1 MNTYYDLLG
10 ISFDAS
16 NDAIQQAY
24 NARIA
29 SLYQDYAN
37 NIITVDEYNRLYS
50 ACSEAKDILINPDSR
65 ARYDEMIG
73 RSENP
78 NDFFRRQ
85 AAATGANVTGG
96 NRNHSDDFEPG
107 YADDDYDDDYEPEE
121 EEENNHRRGKKWLKI
136 ALITGASV
144 AVIAAAAWLGPKI
157 YRTINLK
164 TDGSSTPGIVQVGPE
179 TGTPTDAAVSGGN
192 IDSSEYGSKDI
203 IDGTPATATPS
214 AVTPSAVTPGDAA
227 ATETP
232 AVATPSASATQPTE
246 TPAAQPTETPSTQP
260 EIKNY
265 GDIKD
270 ESLVNERA
278 TILVDEMNAAKMF
291 NMTTGLPYT
300 VEEIQTLILY
310 VNGEYVPA
318 TEEEASDLYT
328 EYLNFICAAINIDD
342 TLIQSAYLGGEES
355 FKSTVEG
362 FIANPHK
369 PDIVTAFTYGDS
381 YAAPYLY
388 WLQNKYYEMRY
399 TTDREQATKIFNEV
413 FQSYADVMKGDGFV
427 LDGVTY
433 HERNIVGLDKIAVSN
448 LYIYFGLNA
457 EAFRTTNTQD
467 NYNVTNHLISANPEE
482 QKDTVSYDEIGA
494 WLNGACDVSLI
505 ALDDNGLPL
514 ITSGEEG
521 KSLGELSQINTIYS
535 AKENYMNKNSKT
547 LSK

>member
-16 NDAIQQAY
+16 DTAIQQAY
-24 NARIA
+24 NSRIA
-29 SLYQDYAN
+29 NLYQDFAN
-37 NIITVDEYNRLYS
+37 NLITAEEYNRLYS
-50 ACSEAKDILINPDSR
+50 ACTEAKNILTNPDSR
-65 ARYDEMIG
+65 ARYDAMIG
-73 RSENP
+73 HTENP
-78 NDFFRRQ
+78 DDFFRRQ
-85 AAATGANVTGG
+85 AAATGAAFSGD
-96 NRNHSDDFEPG
+96 NRGHNDDLGAG

-121 EEENNHRRGKKWLKI
+121 EEEEENNHKRGRRWLKI
-136 ALITGASV
+136 ALITGASA
-144 AVIAAAAWLGPKI
+144 AVIAAAIWLGPKI

-164 TDGSSTPGIVQVGPE
+164 TDGSSTPGVVQVDP
-179 TGTPTDAAVSGGN
+179 GTVTPGDATVSGGNAGAVSGG
-192 IDSSEYGSKDI
+192 DAGETEYGSKDI
-203 IDGTPATATPS
+203 VDPSQAPSATPGAATPGAVSGGDAPTATP
-214 AVTPSAVTPGDAA
+214 G
-227 ATETP
+227 
-232 AVATPSASATQPTE
+232 VATPG
-246 TPAAQPTETPSTQP
+246 AAQPTGTPAAQP

-278 TILVDEMNAAKMF
+278 TILVDEMNAANML

-355 FKSTVEG
+355 FKGTVEG

-433 HERNIVGLDKIAVSN
+433 NETNMLGLDKVAVSN
-448 LYIYFGLNA
+448 MYIYFGLNA
-457 EAFRTTNTQD
+457 EIFRTTNTQD

-482 QKDTVSYDEIGA
+482 QVDTVSYDEIGA

-505 ALDDNGLPL
+505 ALDDEGRPL

-521 KSLGELSQINTIYS
+521 KSLGELSQINTIYR
-535 AKENYMNKNSKT
+535 AKENYMNKNSQT